1 MMSLCAYLCVFTCQ
15 RIDQE
20 GRPETFLKL
29 CVWPNIRSNK
39 FYGFETDCT
48 DRFLKLVE
56 RNFYGKKF
64 LWQDQLHKIHE
75 INFLQ
80 NFLALR

>member
-1 MMSLCAYLCVFTCQ
+1 MGIFPVMMSLCAYLCVCLCVFTCQ

-29 CVWPNIRSNK
+29 CVWSNIRSNK

-56 RNFYGKKF
+56 RNFVARPAP
-64 LWQDQLHKIHE
+64 
-75 INFLQ
+75 Q
-80 NFLALR
+80 NPQN